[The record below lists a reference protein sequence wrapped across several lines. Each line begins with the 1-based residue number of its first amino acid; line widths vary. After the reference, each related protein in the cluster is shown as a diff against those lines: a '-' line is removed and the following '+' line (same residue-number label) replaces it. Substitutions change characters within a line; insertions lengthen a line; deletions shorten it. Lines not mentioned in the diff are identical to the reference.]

1 MKVAAYNKE
10 TGKKISNALLGVLV
24 SFDLDGNMK
33 ALLEEVELRFEIDRS
48 DFESITIKE
57 EQMIEDGSIVKVKI
71 PDISDETFIAKVQ
84 TKAHPVPI
92 KSMSGVE
99 VKFNLSNENIKEEDW
114 YNGQKEWNYI

>member
-57 EQMIEDGSIVKVKI
+57 EQIIEDGSMVKVKI
-71 PDISDETFIAKVQ
+71 PDISDETFVAKVQ

-99 VKFNLSNENIKEEDW
+99 VKFNLSNENIKKEDW
-114 YNGQKEWNYI
+114 YNGQKEWNCI

>member
-1 MKVAAYNKE
+1 MKVAAYNKK

-24 SFDLDGNMK
+24 SFDNDGNMK

-57 EQMIEDGSIVKVKI
+57 EQIIEDGSMVKVKI
-71 PDISDETFIAKVQ
+71 PDINDETFITKVQ
-84 TKAHPVPI
+84 TKAHPVLI

-99 VKFNLSNENIKEEDW
+99 VKFNLSNENIKEESDD
-114 YNGQKEWNYI
+114 